1 MDGLAYIAFS
11 GLLNIVTW
19 PLGGYIGDVIYRF
32 YGTKGKKA
40 WIIFCGFLMGAIIL
54 AGGLYIFKVVN
65 DPAMRAVRSYLTD
78 EKYYLKKL
86 LIFFRSPDSHGCILS
101 YFYFLR
107 TGERC
112 LFCSRTSFSPQRAY
126 VHLNLGVELNIL
138 KIFVI
143 FNHRFLCPAL
153 SVLLEIWAV

>member
-40 WIIFCGFLMGAIIL
+40 WIIFCGFMGAIIL

-65 DPAMRAVRSYLTD
+65 DPAMRAVRSYLTV
-78 EKYYLKKL
+78 EKYY
-86 LIFFRSPDSHGCILS
+86 
-101 YFYFLR
+101 
-107 TGERC
+107 
-112 LFCSRTSFSPQRAY
+112 
-126 VHLNLGVELNIL
+126 
-138 KIFVI
+138 
-143 FNHRFLCPAL
+143 
-153 SVLLEIWAV
+153 